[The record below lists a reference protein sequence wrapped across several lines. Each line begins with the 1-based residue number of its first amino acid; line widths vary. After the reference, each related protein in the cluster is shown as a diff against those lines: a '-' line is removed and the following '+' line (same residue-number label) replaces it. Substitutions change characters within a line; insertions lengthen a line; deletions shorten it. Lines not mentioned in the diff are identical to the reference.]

1 MFLTAPEARER
12 SVVSVGFS
20 QICSSLN
27 KRPVI
32 QNFKVQ
38 LTMRTTFQM
47 SDEHYRMFAIVMQ
60 WLLK

>member
-12 SVVSVGFS
+12 SFVSVGFS
-20 QICSSLN
+20 QICSLN

-47 SDEHYRMFAIVMQ
+47 SDEHYGMFAIVMQ